1 MPCMAWR
8 DLVGS
13 FQAMQGFVP
22 FADVGGRDHPE
33 ETWVIGTY
41 VDHVYIN
48 LGYPNFDTQAL
59 KDSDLDLHQC

>member
-1 MPCMAWR
+1 MKISIRCER
-8 DLVGS
+8 EIGHLG
-13 FQAMQGFVP
+13 
-22 FADVGGRDHPE
+22 VGGRDHPDHPE
-33 ETWVIGTY
+33 ETWVVGTY